1 MQVCI
6 SKYRKKYMW
15 FGDFIISFTLPEIVT
30 ESQSIVV
37 NNKQSKYETFCCYI
51 L

>member
-6 SKYRKKYMW
+6 SKYIRKYMW
-15 FGDFIISFTLPEIVT
+15 FGDFIFSVTLPEIVT

-37 NNKQSKYETFCCYI
+37 NNEQSKYK
-51 L
+51 